1 MKKSRNI
8 YIKVL
13 SLFVGVMMMFSII
26 EINTISV
33 KGKNSSYSI
42 VFNANGGKGKM
53 TKQTITRI
61 DRVETGR
68 YTFGTNFTKGD
79 YLSTIVQFF
88 VHVRGGA
95 PFEVGRDKLLS
106 FSPGR
111 KRVTETFL
119 NSFKGKDA
127 KILR

>member
-42 VFNANGGKGKM
+42 VFNANGGK
-53 TKQTITRI
+53 
-61 DRVETGR
+61 
-68 YTFGTNFTKGD
+68 
-79 YLSTIVQFF
+79 
-88 VHVRGGA
+88 
-95 PFEVGRDKLLS
+95 
-106 FSPGR
+106 
-111 KRVTETFL
+111 
-119 NSFKGKDA
+119 
-127 KILR
+127 

>member
-53 TKQTITRI
+53 TKQTIA
-61 DRVETGR
+61 
-68 YTFGTNFTKGD
+68 YNTFAYIKKCSFTK
-79 YLSTIVQFF
+79 
-88 VHVRGGA
+88 
-95 PFEVGRDKLLS
+95 
-106 FSPGR
+106 
-111 KRVTETFL
+111 
-119 NSFKGKDA
+119 KD
-127 KILR
+127 IHS